1 VLKKLPQQHLWLTL
15 KPDFLCS
22 TGIESV
28 VEKENKEGSSAGDD
42 LLCIACEMLVIWV
55 QNQLRE
61 KETKEAAINY
71 LDKVGLHQ
79 NPASFSE
86 AQICILSFSF

>member
-1 VLKKLPQQHLWLTL
+1 
-15 KPDFLCS
+15 
-22 TGIESV
+22 
-28 VEKENKEGSSAGDD
+28 
-42 LLCIACEMLVIWV
+42 MLVIWV

-61 KETKEAAINY
+61 KATKETAINY
-71 LDKVGLHQ
+71 LDKAGLYQ

>member
-1 VLKKLPQQHLWLTL
+1 LIL
-15 KPDFLCS
+15 KPDFLYR

-28 VEKENKEGSSAGDD
+28 VEKENKEKSSAGND
-42 LLCIACEMLVIWV
+42 LPCTACQMLVIWV

-61 KETKEAAINY
+61 KATKETAINY
-71 LDKVGLHQ
+71 LDKVGLYQ

-86 AQICILSFSF
+86 AQICVLSFGF